1 MSAVV
6 AMAENRVIGDGK
18 SLLWKLSED
27 LKRVKEI
34 TMGRPLI
41 MGRKTWDSIGK
52 SLPGRGN
59 IILTRNKDW
68 IGEGTLKA
76 YSFQNAINLAMEWI
90 KDKNIEGEKEIILF
104 GGSEIYKIGLP
115 YCKYIYCTEVG
126 LKPKSKVLFPLINEN
141 EWEEKFNSGELLS
154 KDNITFKFLT
164 LERIKSAKKLF

>member
-104 GGSEIYKIGLP
+104 GGSEI
-115 YCKYIYCTEVG
+115 
-126 LKPKSKVLFPLINEN
+126 SRRN
-141 EWEEKFNSGELLS
+141 
-154 KDNITFKFLT
+154 
-164 LERIKSAKKLF
+164 R

>member
-52 SLPGRGN
+52 S
-59 IILTRNKDW
+59 T
-68 IGEGTLKA
+68 TL
-76 YSFQNAINLAMEWI
+76 YN
-90 KDKNIEGEKEIILF
+90 
-104 GGSEIYKIGLP
+104 
-115 YCKYIYCTEVG
+115 
-126 LKPKSKVLFPLINEN
+126 
-141 EWEEKFNSGELLS
+141 
-154 KDNITFKFLT
+154 
-164 LERIKSAKKLF
+164 